1 MRHAL
6 AIAFRYIFTKG
17 RKRIVSFMGFIS
29 ILGIAVGVACL
40 ITVIAVMNG
49 FRGELEKR
57 IIGQSPHIIIERQD
71 GVRYGEYEKIVHDI
85 DKLEGVKGAY
95 PFIWGQGVISFRK
108 RSHGVALRSVD
119 LENVTD
125 KAKLSRYI
133 CAGAIELEGN
143 GIILG
148 KELSMVLGAFIGD
161 DIDIITAV
169 SSRPKKFK
177 VTGIFHS
184 GMYEYDLNLAYINLG
199 KASEIFST
207 GPVIGGIGVDLE
219 SAGKSAYIKEQIE
232 NIITYD
238 FYIRTW
244 MELNENLFSA
254 LKLEKL
260 AMFIILTLIVIVAA
274 LNIISTLTIMV
285 TDKRK
290 DIGIL
295 KAIGATKATVMN
307 IFALQGIMIGFF
319 GVILGAISG
328 LGIVLVLDKW
338 RFSILPES
346 VYYGIDYLPVRI
358 SILDS
363 IAVAIAALIISF
375 LASAYPAY
383 QASRLEPV
391 DALRYE

>member
-1 MRHAL
+1 MSYSL
-6 AIAFRYIFTKG
+6 AIASRYIFSKG
-17 RKRIVSFMGFIS
+17 RKRIVSFMAFIS

-49 FRGELEKR
+49 FRGELERR
-57 IIGQSPHIIIERQD
+57 IVGQSPHIIIEKQD
-71 GVRYGEYEKIVHDI
+71 GIRNEAYKKIVHDI

-95 PFIWGQGVISFRK
+95 PFIWGQGVVSFRK
-108 RSHGVALRSVD
+108 RAHGVALRSVD
-119 LENVTD
+119 LENAID
-125 KAKLSRYI
+125 RERLSRYMY
-133 CAGAIELEGN
+133 AGAAALEGN
-143 GIILG
+143 GIVLG

-184 GMYEYDLNLAYINLG
+184 GMYEYDLNLAYINLDR
-199 KASEIFST
+199 AADIFST
-207 GPVIGGIGVDLE
+207 GSVAGGIGVDLE
-219 SAGKSAYIKEQIE
+219 SADRPAYIKQQIKD
-232 NIITYD
+232 IIPYD

-295 KAIGATKATVMN
+295 KAIGATRATVMN
-307 IFALQGIMIGFF
+307 IFSLQGIMIGFF
-319 GVILGAISG
+319 GVILGVISG
-328 LGIVLVLDKW
+328 LGIVLALDKW

-358 SILDS
+358 SISDS
-363 IAVAIAALIISF
+363 MAVAIAALLISF
-375 LASAYPAY
+375 FASVYPAY

>member
-1 MRHAL
+1 MRYEL
-6 AIAFRYIFTKG
+6 AIAFRYIFSKG

-49 FRGELEKR
+49 FRAELEKR
-57 IIGQSPHIIIERQD
+57 IIGQSPHIIVERQD
-71 GVRYGEYEKIVHDI
+71 GIKHEEYEKIVHDI

-108 RSHGVALRSVD
+108 RAHGVALRSVD
-119 LENVTD
+119 IENATD
-125 KAKLSRYI
+125 RGRLSRYMH
-133 CAGAIELEGN
+133 AGAIALEGN
-143 GIILG
+143 DIILG

-177 VTGIFHS
+177 VAGIFHS
-184 GMYEYDLNLAYINLG
+184 GMYEYDLNLAYINMDR
-199 KASEIFST
+199 ASDIFST
-207 GPVIGGIGVDLE
+207 GSAAGGIGVDLE
-219 SAGKSAYIKEQIE
+219 NPDRSAHIKEQIK
-232 NIITYD
+232 NIISYD

-260 AMFIILTLIVIVAA
+260 AMFTILTLIVIVAA

-307 IFALQGIMIGFF
+307 IFSLQGIMIGLF
-319 GVILGAISG
+319 GVILGVISG
-328 LGIVLVLDKW
+328 LGIVFVLDKW

-358 SILDS
+358 SIFDS
-363 IAVAIAALIISF
+363 IAVAVSALMISF
-375 LASAYPAY
+375 LASVYPAY